1 MPLFSR
7 MTRRR
12 ILIDSA
18 KAVALAT
25 VYFVAGKFGLQ
36 LAFIHR
42 SASAVWPPTGIALAA
57 ILLGGYRLWP
67 GIWLGAFLV
76 NLTTA
81 GTVLTSIGIATG
93 NTLESVVG
101 AWLVEHFANG
111 RRAFE
116 RAADIFLFVLL
127 AVILSTSLSAT
138 IGVTSLALGG
148 IAPFDKYFP
157 IWITWWLGDAV
168 SALLITPL
176 IVVWSTTSIPRVSR
190 EKASEAGL
198 VLAVIWLVSI
208 LGFGGAFSAAASR
221 YFRFLVYPAVLW
233 ASYHFGRRGAVS
245 SVLLVT
251 VVAIW
256 GTAHGV
262 GPFLSTNPNESLL
275 LLQTFTITLLITN
288 LVLGA
293 VVSERSRA
301 EKALEFASRFPE
313 ENPDP
318 VMRLDRGEIVSYRNP
333 AAQRMQATWGLAL
346 TKKAPAAIAD
356 IGRAVLATATKRSVE
371 LSFGKQTYMASFAPI
386 VEAGYVNVYFSDIT
400 ERKQAERDVL
410 EKEAELRLITDTTP
424 VMLTRCSRDLR
435 YVFVNR
441 AYAEMLGRSPD
452 QIVGRPIVEIMGET
466 GFETIRPRV
475 DKVLQGQPARYED
488 EVHFAGI
495 GSRWLRVTYMPDRDQ
510 EGNVIGW
517 VASIGDVTERKRAEE
532 AFRESENRFRTMAE
546 SAPVM
551 IWMAGLDKLCTYFNR
566 PWLEFTGRTMKQEL
580 GNGWADSVHPE
591 DLTRCFETYVTAF
604 DARREF
610 QMEYRLRRHDG
621 EYRWLLDHGVPRFAS
636 ANQFVGYIG
645 SCMDITER
653 KRAEAELEA
662 WRCELESRVEKRT
675 TELAQAHSQL
685 QAEVEE
691 RKRLEGEIARAVE
704 REQLRLGQE
713 LHDGL
718 GQQLTGIGYMMTA
731 LQMKLRKLSPTRAK
745 EARRLQRLLQQSV
758 EQTRVL
764 AKGFYPVELEKH
776 GLLVALLEIISKN
789 DPHSEI
795 SYSVQSDGNPI
806 AAALKGPLAIQ
817 LFRIAQEAVHN
828 ATKHA
833 KAGNVLIR
841 LAKANGDITLMVKDN
856 GLGFP
861 PNMDSSKGMGVRIM
875 RHRARMI
882 GGKLDFSNDPAG
894 GGVVTCSVPFGQCL
908 ALQTPIQRAATDIAK
923 SA

>member
-1 MPLFSR
+1 
-7 MTRRR
+7 MTRRT
-12 ILIDSA
+12 ILTDFA
-18 KAVALAT
+18 KAVVLAT
-25 VYFVAGKFGLQ
+25 VYFAAGKFGLQ
-36 LAFIHR
+36 LAFIHQ

-93 NTLESVVG
+93 NALEAIIG
-101 AWLVEHFANG
+101 AWLVERFANG

-127 AVILSTSLSAT
+127 AGILSTSLSAT

-148 IAPFDKYFP
+148 VAPFDNYFP

-176 IVVWSTTSIPRVSR
+176 IVVWSTTPIPRLSR

-198 VLAVIWLVSI
+198 VLAGIWLVSI
-208 LGFGGAFSAAASR
+208 LGFGGALSAEASQ
-221 YFRFLVYPAVLW
+221 YSRFLIYPVVLW

-245 SVLLVT
+245 TVLLVT

-256 GTAHGV
+256 GTMHGF
-262 GPFLSTNPNESLL
+262 GPFVSSNRNQSLL
-275 LLQTFTITLLITN
+275 LLQTFTITLLVTN

-318 VMRLDRGEIVSYRNP
+318 VMRLDHGEIVSYLNP
-333 AAQRMQATWGLAL
+333 SAQRLHAGWGLAL
-346 TKKAPAAIAD
+346 AKKAPAAIAD

-371 LSFGKQTYMASFAPI
+371 LPFGKQMYMASFAPI
-386 VEAGYVNVYFSDIT
+386 VEAGYVNVYFSDI
-400 ERKQAERDVL
+400 A
-410 EKEAELRLITDTTP
+410 
-424 VMLTRCSRDLR
+424 
-435 YVFVNR
+435 
-441 AYAEMLGRSPD
+441 
-452 QIVGRPIVEIMGET
+452 
-466 GFETIRPRV
+466 
-475 DKVLQGQPARYED
+475 
-488 EVHFAGI
+488 
-495 GSRWLRVTYMPDRDQ
+495 
-510 EGNVIGW
+510 
-517 VASIGDVTERKRAEE
+517 ERKRAEE
-532 AFRESENRFRTMAE
+532 ALRESEDRFRTMAE

-551 IWMAGLDKLCTYFNR
+551 IWMSGLDKLCTFFNR
-566 PWLEFTGRTMKQEL
+566 PRLEFTGRTMKQEL
-580 GNGWADSVHPE
+580 GNGWADGVHPE
-591 DLTRCFETYVTAF
+591 DRTRCLETYGSAF

-636 ANQFVGYIG
+636 ASRFIGYIG

-653 KRAEAELEA
+653 KLAEAELES

-675 TELAQAHSQL
+675 AELALAHSQL

-731 LQMKLRKLSPTRAK
+731 LQMKLRKLSPTRAR
-745 EARRLQRLLQQSV
+745 EAGRLQCLLQQSI

-764 AKGFYPVELEKH
+764 AKGFYPVELERH
-776 GLLVALLEIISKN
+776 GLLVALQEITSKN

-806 AAALKGPLAIQ
+806 AATLKGPLAIQ

-833 KAGNVLIR
+833 RAGNVLIR
-841 LAKANGDITLMVKDN
+841 LAKANGDITLTVQDN
-856 GLGFP
+856 GSGFP

-882 GGKLDFSNDPAG
+882 GGKLDFRNDPSG
-894 GGVVTCSVPFGQCL
+894 GGVVTCSVPFGECL
-908 ALQTPIQRAATDIAK
+908 ALQMPIQCAATDMAK